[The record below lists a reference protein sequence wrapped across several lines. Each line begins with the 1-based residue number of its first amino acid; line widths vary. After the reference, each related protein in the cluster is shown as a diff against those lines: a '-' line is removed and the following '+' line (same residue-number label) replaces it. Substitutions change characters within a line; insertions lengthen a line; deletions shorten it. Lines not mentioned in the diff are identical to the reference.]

1 MLEVVS
7 HQGKQ
12 METTVRY
19 TLPTTARAKKQI
31 MTSADEEAEKQEP
44 CLPAGAAA
52 GENSPAVPPKDECG
66 TDHTSQQSHY

>member
-44 CLPAGAAA
+44 
-52 GENSPAVPPKDECG
+52 
-66 TDHTSQQSHY
+66 

>member
-19 TLPTTARAKKQI
+19 ALPTTARAKKQI

-44 CLPAGAAA
+44 
-52 GENSPAVPPKDECG
+52 
-66 TDHTSQQSHY
+66 